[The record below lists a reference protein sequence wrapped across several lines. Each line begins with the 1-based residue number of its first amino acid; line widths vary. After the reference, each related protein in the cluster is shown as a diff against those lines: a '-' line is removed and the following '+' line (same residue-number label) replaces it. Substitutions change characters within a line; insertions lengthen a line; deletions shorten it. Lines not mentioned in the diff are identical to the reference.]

1 MMVQIRRKTTPI
13 RFRNGRNGIRI
24 LMPRESGI
32 VSTAA
37 QSAELAV
44 AFFPEKGEDE
54 NREDAGTDKTGE
66 FLDELECLLQG

>member
-1 MMVQIRRKTTPI
+1 
-13 RFRNGRNGIRI
+13 
-24 LMPRESGI
+24 MPRESGI